1 MIVPGGLYRHYKGK
15 LYRAHALVR
24 HSETEEL
31 LVSYETLYDTPL
43 GRLWVRPAA
52 MWNELVEVDG
62 KKVPRFELVE
72 EDKNQ

>member
-1 MIVPGGLYRHYKGK
+1 MIVAGGLYRHYKGK

-31 LVSYETLYDTPL
+31 LVYYETLYDTPL
-43 GRLWVRPAA
+43 GRLWVRPAG

-62 KKVPRFELVE
+62 KKVPRFALVKE
-72 EDKNQ
+72 EGVQ